1 VGAALGKQSVAVTGD
16 ANTPTTTS
24 GATQIDARRQLL
36 RALQDEPTS
45 FSFTQTVRLLTR
57 LWPSRAALG
66 GWSDPQA
73 EVARFDVA
81 PTLAFPPSE
90 ISALEM
96 PDAPRADQD
105 PTDAYAEMEPD
116 SPVRMTAAF
125 FGLTGPQGVLP
136 HVYTE
141 HAATRLRAK
150 DAAFS
155 DFLDLF
161 HHRAISL
168 MYRVWQ
174 RSHVVAAYEDGRD
187 DRMFDHLLDIAGLG
201 SKSVRQ
207 RLPLDDETFAF
218 YAGVFARR
226 SRPADGLAR
235 LVSDYFDVEATV
247 DQFVGE
253 WRRVDGGGQSALG
266 ADGDAGL
273 LGAGVIGDAAW
284 DPEARVR
291 LRIGPLSHEEFDAFL
306 PGGEAHG
313 PLQTLVRLY
322 ANDDVGVELQLV
334 LNAEA
339 AAPCVLG
346 SAAGGAAVGG
356 AGVASDAAATRL
368 GRGTWLISKPMSR
381 DPDDTVFLLC

>member
-1 VGAALGKQSVAVTGD
+1 
-16 ANTPTTTS
+16 
-24 GATQIDARRQLL
+24 
-36 RALQDEPTS
+36 
-45 FSFTQTVRLLTR
+45 VRLR
-57 LWPSRAALG
+57 N
-66 GWSDPQA
+66 
-73 EVARFDVA
+73 
-81 PTLAFPPSE
+81 
-90 ISALEM
+90 
-96 PDAPRADQD
+96 
-105 PTDAYAEMEPD
+105 
-116 SPVRMTAAF
+116 
-125 FGLTGPQGVLP
+125 
-136 HVYTE
+136 
-141 HAATRLRAK
+141 K
-150 DAAFS
+150 DAAFA

-187 DRMFDHLLDIAGLG
+187 DRMFEHLLDLSGLG
-201 SKSVRQ
+201 SKSVRG
-207 RLPLDDETFAF
+207 RLSLDDETFAF
-218 YAGVFARR
+218 YAGAFAGRT
-226 SRPADGLAR
+226 RPADGLAR
-235 LVSDYFDVEATV
+235 LVSDYFDVEASV

-291 LRIGPLSHEEFDAFL
+291 LRVGPLTHEEFESFL
-306 PGGEAHG
+306 PGGEAYA

-346 SAAGGAAVGG
+346 NPVGTMAFGNGAA
-356 AGVASDAAATRL
+356 STRL

>member
-1 VGAALGKQSVAVTGD
+1 MTPDQAPAA
-16 ANTPTTTS
+16 TTS
-24 GATQIDARRQLL
+24 DTADMAARRKLL
-36 RALQDEPTS
+36 HALQDEPTS
-45 FSFTQTVRLLTR
+45 FSFAQTVRLLTR
-57 LWPSRAALG
+57 LWPNRAPLG

-96 PDAPRADQD
+96 PEAPHADQE
-105 PTDAYAEMEPD
+105 PADAYAETEPAT
-116 SPVRMTAAF
+116 PVRMTAAF

-141 HAATRLRAK
+141 YAAARLRSK
-150 DAAFS
+150 DAAFT

-174 RSHVVAAYEDGRD
+174 RSHVAAAYENGRD
-187 DRMFDHLLDIAGLG
+187 DRMFEHLLDIAGLG
-201 SKSVRQ
+201 SRALRQ

-218 YAGVFARR
+218 YAGVFAGR
-226 SRPADGLAR
+226 SRPADGLGR
-235 LVSDYFDVEATV
+235 LVSDYFGVESSV
-247 DQFVGE
+247 EQFVGE
-253 WRRVDGGGQSALG
+253 WRHVDGGGQSTLG
-266 ADGDAGL
+266 AEGDAGR
-273 LGAGVIGDAAW
+273 LGAGVVGDAAW

-291 LRIGPLSHEEFDAFL
+291 LRIGPLTRQEFDAFL
-306 PGGEAHG
+306 PGGDAHA

-339 AAPCVLG
+339 ASPCVLD
-346 SAAGGAAVGG
+346 SPARAATTLAN
-356 AGVASDAAATRL
+356 DAASTRL

>member
-1 VGAALGKQSVAVTGD
+1 MA
-16 ANTPTTTS
+16 
-24 GATQIDARRQLL
+24 ARRRLL
-36 RALQDEPTS
+36 HALQDEPTS
-45 FSFTQTVRLLTR
+45 FSFAQTVRLLTR
-57 LWPSRAALG
+57 LWPNRAPLG

-96 PDAPRADQD
+96 PDAPRGDED
-105 PTDAYAEMEPD
+105 PADAYAAIEPD

-141 HAATRLRAK
+141 HAAARLRSK
-150 DAAFS
+150 DAAFT

-174 RSHVVAAYEDGRD
+174 RSHVVPAYEDGRD
-187 DRMFDHLLDIAGLG
+187 DRMFEHLLDIAGLG
-201 SKSVRQ
+201 SESLRR

-218 YAGVFARR
+218 YAGAFAGR

-235 LVSDYFDVEATV
+235 LVADYFGVEATV

-253 WRRVDGGGQSALG
+253 WRHVDGGGQSSLG
-266 ADGDAGL
+266 EEGDAGR
-273 LGAGVIGDAAW
+273 LGAGVIGAAAW

-291 LRIGPLSHEEFDAFL
+291 LRVGPLTREAFDAFL
-306 PGGEAHG
+306 PGGDAHG
-313 PLQTLVRLY
+313 PLRTLVRLY

-339 AAPCVLG
+339 ASPCVLD
-346 SAAGGAAVGG
+346 SPAAARPQYG
-356 AGVASDAAATRL
+356 SDAGSTRL
-368 GRGTWLISKPMSR
+368 GRGTWLVSKPMSR
-381 DPDDTVFLLC
+381 NPDDTVFLLC